1 MRIIVRVNATPTWKP
16 SENLARDSI
25 NGFCLSSIEK
35 KWPDCSGQKRKITN
49 MLYYE
54 IQLPISILIL

>member
-1 MRIIVRVNATPTWKP
+1 MRIIARVNATPTWKP

-35 KWPDCSGQKRKITN
+35 KWPDKAGHEGK
-49 MLYYE
+49 
-54 IQLPISILIL
+54 